1 MNCCI
6 VINFFYP
13 LPTCSEVSFDLRIL
27 IANCD
32 GIDDF
37 SEGAELSFRS
47 VLENGT
53 TTDWIPLMFFAPNLK
68 ITQPYVRLILH
79 GNNGN
84 FNLRGYNVAY
94 TIQNETA
101 RSYNYSISMC
111 GGDILCMRC
120 PLQFR
125 WLQNAYQVQPV
136 IRDVVLLDNVTIR
149 LKNSTHYAILLEDC
163 FDYSGSLM

>member
-1 MNCCI
+1 M
-6 VINFFYP
+6 
-13 LPTCSEVSFDLRIL
+13 SFDLRIQ

-47 VLENGT
+47 VLEDGT
-53 TTDWIPLMFFAPNLK
+53 TTDWIPLMFFAPNLE
-68 ITQPYVRLILH
+68 INQPFVWLIPTKLR

-84 FNLRGYNVAY
+84 FTLRGYNVTY
-94 TIQNETA
+94 TIITS
-101 RSYNYSISMC
+101 SYNYNVSIC
-111 GGDILCMRC
+111 GSDILRR

-125 WLQNAYQVQPV
+125 WLQNAYQVHPI

-163 FDYSGSLM
+163 FEYNGSLM

>member
-1 MNCCI
+1 M
-6 VINFFYP
+6 
-13 LPTCSEVSFDLRIL
+13 SFDLRIQ

-47 VLENGT
+47 VLEDGS
-53 TTDWIPLMFFAPNLK
+53 TTDWIPLMFFAPTLE
-68 ITQPYVRLILH
+68 ITQPYVWLIPTKLR

-94 TIQNETA
+94 TIQSETA
-101 RSYNYSISMC
+101 SSYNYSISMC
-111 GGDILCMRC
+111 GGDILRR

-125 WLQNAYQVQPV
+125 WLHNSYQVHPA

-163 FDYSGSLM
+163 FDYSGSIM

>member
-6 VINFFYP
+6 VIDFYYF
-13 LPTCSEVSFDLRIL
+13 LPTCSEVSFDLI
-27 IANCD
+27 IQIPNCD

-47 VLENGT
+47 VLEDGA
-53 TTDWIPLMFFAPNLK
+53 TDWIPLMFFAPTLEIN
-68 ITQPYVRLILH
+68 QPYVWLIPTKLS

-84 FNLRGYNVAY
+84 FTLRGYDVAY
-94 TIQNETA
+94 TIQNKP
-101 RSYNYSISMC
+101 YNYSISMC
-111 GGDILCMRC
+111 GGDLLRR

-125 WLQNAYQVQPV
+125 WLQNAYQVHPV

-149 LKNSTHYAILLEDC
+149 LKNSTHYAVLLEDC
-163 FDYSGSLM
+163 FDYNGSLM